1 MKPSTTLMVVI
12 QEPDFGADFNHEGN
26 IAKMVNGRA
35 KAKAKANMP
44 MAGASQLPVVV
55 VCTSNMPIIGPV
67 QEKDTSTK
75 VKAIASQLPVVVVC
89 TSNMPIIGPVQE
101 KDTSTKVKAI
111 RKILTRPLVCEA
123 FVSTLFA
130 QLSGSLI
137 SNHPKKLQAKTTS
150 NRNRNTLNTALVES
164 EFSVSDPKMAVTNS
178 PNPT

>member
-26 IAKMVNGRA
+26 IAKMVNGSA

-55 VCTSNMPIIGPV
+55 VCTSSIPMMGPV
-67 QEKDTSTK
+67 QEKDTNT
-75 VKAIASQLPVVVVC
+75 
-89 TSNMPIIGPVQE
+89 N
-101 KDTSTKVKAI
+101 VKAI
-111 RKILTRPLVCEA
+111 RKMLTRPLVCDA

-130 QLSGSLI
+130 QLSGNLI

-164 EFSVSDPKMAVTNS
+164 ELSVSEPKMAVTSS